1 MAYTPIL
8 HLPEVAPNQDQKETT
23 INTSLAIL
31 EAAMNDTLSVSL
43 ASGNVTLNTDQFTK
57 WFLHQYF
64 GHTAARTVT
73 IPATPRWFAVE
84 NLGTGTI
91 VFQAS
96 GASSANLTASLLPG
110 KIGLVVTDGQD
121 VRFVVPDPTGG
132 TGTLEDLS
140 NVSGVATNGQL
151 LRYVSADSRWEP
163 WTLALAFSQLTDFP
177 GSYGANASKLLAVRA
192 DGLGLEWVDSSANV
206 NSFIDLNDVPN
217 SYSGA
222 ANRTVKVNSGGS
234 GLIFAQPKLTEAS
247 DFPTSYSG
255 AAAKFLRVNNTPNAV
270 VFDVMTT
277 DDISDGPGSPSSADA
292 LKYVRVKTD
301 GSGWEYASG
310 TGGPDHFYQLAD
322 VPASYTGQA
331 KKLARVNVAE
341 TGLEYHAPVLTD
353 NGDLP
358 SSYAGAGGKFL
369 QVNTGAT
376 AVQFGLP
383 KVVDLSDGP
392 GSPGSN
398 GLKVVRANSG
408 GTALE
413 YKLLGFTDL
422 ANVPSSYAGQAGKF
436 LKVKSDE
443 TGLQFSS
450 SSASVALTDLTDG
463 PGSYSGAANKFVVVN
478 GGATGFIFK
487 SVLVPVNIGDL
498 ADVENATSKN
508 QGDYLR
514 WIDGVWQA
522 DPGSTGGATSLA
534 QLTDVALSSLVG
546 GDILR
551 YNSTTHK
558 FVNVAMPL
566 IPVNLGDLADVEDG
580 TGTPAD
586 GSVLM
591 RRDGVWQAEPLPD
604 SSTVHDFT
612 DLGDVPNDYTA
623 QAGKA
628 IRVNATEDGLEFYDA
643 GSGGGG
649 GATSLGELSDVD
661 LSTGT
666 PNEGDVLTYHD
677 GVWNSEP
684 IPATGTIIKGELVHH
699 YYGSNAAGQSI
710 TLGSTPAVGNWL
722 VVVMG
727 SNDFSA
733 ATAAGDWTR
742 YDKAD
747 DGASYLSVGI
757 YYKKVVTGDTATI
770 TPTTNAASVNPYAVY
785 EFKNLSAGFPASFTA
800 HYIATGGTPTPGS
813 FSTTGTAEILVTAL
827 QRNTSINLVV
837 GGTTYDFS
845 ETSGHANGRDVTS
858 AGVVLENGSLT
869 PTITYDG
876 SGDQRA
882 AVVLQVNLDSG
893 IAGFTSL
900 SDTPPSY
907 VGKSRKAVAVRSDE
921 AGLEFVERTADIGTF
936 IGGIPGNSEMVLR
949 VIAASAFDVPT
960 TGHQG
965 SAETSATAS
974 TVFTF
979 KKNGV
984 SFGTATFASSG
995 NTATYSI
1002 TATAFAAGDVLS
1014 ISAPAS
1020 ADATLADISLTLHAT
1035 RH

>member
-31 EAAMNDTLSVSL
+31 EAAMNDTLSISL
-43 ASGNVTLNTDQFTK
+43 AAGNVVLNTDQFTK

-64 GHTAARTVT
+64 GHTVARTVT

-91 VFQAS
+91 TFQAA
-96 GASSANLTASLLPG
+96 GASSANLTVSLLPG
-110 KIGLVVTDGQD
+110 KIGLIITDGQD

-132 TGTLEDLS
+132 IGNLEDLS
-140 NVSGVATNGQL
+140 NVSGVATNGQV
-151 LRYVSADSRWEP
+151 LRYVSADNRWEP
-163 WTLALAFSQLTDFP
+163 WTLTLAFSQLSDFP
-177 GSYGANASKLLAVRA
+177 GAYSANASKLLAVKA
-192 DGLGLEWVDSSANV
+192 DGTGMEWVDSSANV
-206 NSFIDLNDVPN
+206 NSFIDLNDVPS

-222 ANRTVKVNSGGS
+222 ASRTVKVNSGGT

-247 DFPTSYSG
+247 DFPSSYSG
-255 AAAKFLRVNNTPNAV
+255 ASAKFLRVNNVPNAV
-270 VFDVMTT
+270 VFDVVTL
-277 DDISDGPGSPSSADA
+277 DDIQDGPGAPATGDE
-292 LKYVRVKTD
+292 LKYVRVKLD
-301 GSGWEYASG
+301 GSGLEYASG

-331 KKLARVNVAE
+331 KKLARVNTTE
-341 TGLEYHAPVLTD
+341 DGLEYHTPALTD
-353 NGDLP
+353 NNDVP
-358 SSYAGAGGKFL
+358 SNYAGAGGKFL

-383 KVVDLSDGP
+383 KVADLSDGP
-392 GSPGSN
+392 GALGGN
-398 GLKVVRANSG
+398 GLKVVRVNSG
-408 GTALE
+408 GSALE
-413 YKLLGFTDL
+413 YRLFAFTDL
-422 ANVPSSYAGQAGKF
+422 SGVPTSYAGQGGKF

-463 PGSYSGAANKFVVVN
+463 PGSYSGAANKFLVVN
-478 GGATGFIFK
+478 PAATGFIFK
-487 SVLVPVNIGDL
+487 TVNVPVNIGDL
-498 ADVENATSKN
+498 ADVENATSKT

-522 DPGSTGGATSLA
+522 DPGSPGGATSLA
-534 QLTDVALSSLVG
+534 QLTDVVLASLIN

-551 YNSTTHK
+551 YDDVSGK
-558 FVNVAMPL
+558 FKNTRLPF
-566 IPVNLGDLADVEDG
+566 IPVNLGDLADVENATSKTQGDY
-580 TGTPAD
+580 
-586 GSVLM
+586 M
-591 RRDGVWQAEPLPD
+591 RWIDGVWQADPGSPGGAQ
-604 SSTVHDFT
+604 DFT
-612 DLGDVPNDYTA
+612 DLGDAPHSYTGA
-623 QAGKA
+623 SLKVV
-628 IRVNATEDGLEFYDA
+628 RVKSDETGLEFA
-643 GSGGGG
+643 TVTSGG
-649 GATSLGELSDVD
+649 GATSLNELTDVD

-677 GVWNSEP
+677 GIWNSEAP
-684 IPATGTIIKGELVHH
+684 QAVGTIVKGEVVNH
-699 YYGSNAAGQSI
+699 YYGANAGGQSI
-710 TLGSTPAVGNWL
+710 TLTNTPAVGNWL
-722 VVVMG
+722 VVIMG

-747 DGASYLSVGI
+747 DGSSYLSVGI

-770 TPTTNAASVNPYAVY
+770 TPTTNAATSNPYAVY
-785 EFKNLSAGFPASFTA
+785 EFKNMSAGFPAAFTS
-800 HYIATGGTPTPGS
+800 HYIHTGGTPSPGS
-813 FSTTGTAEILVTAL
+813 FSTTGTSEILVAAF
-827 QRNTSINLVV
+827 QRNASVDVTV
-837 GGTTYDFS
+837 GGTTYDFN
-845 ETSGHANGRDVTS
+845 ETSGHAHGRDVTS
-858 AGVVLENGSLT
+858 AGVVIENTSVT

-876 SGDQRA
+876 SGDQKA

-907 VGKSRKAVAVRSDE
+907 AGKSRKGVAVRSDE
-921 AGLEFVERTADIGTF
+921 AGLEFVDRVADIGTF
-936 IGGIPGNSEMVLR
+936 VSGIPGNSEIVLR

-960 TGHQG
+960 SGHQG
-965 SAETSATAS
+965 SSETNATAS

-1014 ISAPAS
+1014 ITAPAS